1 MLTKKV
7 IPNKVKKL
15 PLMELFHTLQGEGF
29 HTGKPAVFVRLAG
42 CDVGC
47 VWCDVKESW
56 DAQKHPDF
64 SESQILNKVIN
75 FKTKFVVITG
85 GEPSLH
91 NIDGLVQI
99 LQKNNIYTA
108 IETAGTNAIPENIN
122 WICFSPKKFKPPVD
136 QIYQIADEL
145 KVVIFNSSDLTWA
158 LEHEKKITNKNC
170 QLYVQPEWS
179 KMEKNMPMILDFLKE
194 NPNWRLSLQ
203 THKFI
208 NIP

>member
-85 GEPSLH
+85 GEPSIH
-91 NIDGLVQI
+91 NIGNLVQI
-99 LQKNNIYTA
+99 LQENKIYTA

-122 WICFSPKKFKPPVD
+122 WICFSPKKFKTPVD

-170 QLYVQPEWS
+170 QLYIQPEWS
-179 KMEKNMPMILDFLKE
+179 KMKKNMPMILDFLKE

>member
-122 WICFSPKKFKPPVD
+122 WICFSPKK
-136 QIYQIADEL
+136 I
-145 KVVIFNSSDLTWA
+145 
-158 LEHEKKITNKNC
+158 
-170 QLYVQPEWS
+170 
-179 KMEKNMPMILDFLKE
+179 
-194 NPNWRLSLQ
+194 
-203 THKFI
+203 
-208 NIP
+208 